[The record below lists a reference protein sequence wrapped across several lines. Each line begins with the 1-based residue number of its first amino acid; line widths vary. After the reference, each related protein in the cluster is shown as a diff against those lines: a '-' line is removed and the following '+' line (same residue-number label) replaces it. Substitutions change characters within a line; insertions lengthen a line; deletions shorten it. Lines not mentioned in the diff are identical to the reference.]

1 MPRPKSVSRLAP
13 NIRLAKTHE
22 REAELSGQFLRK
34 LGYLSDNYEF
44 WRNQERRTL
53 SFNESISAL
62 KRETS
67 NPSDGD
73 RFSTKLHPYA
83 DIMIA
88 AKLSRPSNPRPSQ
101 ADVETAAL
109 EVAKTAKAVRG
120 RPNDLILEHHV
131 HGLMVLIEETSGEA
145 ARAQRDKNS
154 DYNPHMSNEGGH
166 MIELFFRHLD
176 PAVTTTSLVNIMRE
190 AKRSGVIEGKRFTDF
205 FPFYGAMRDRATGQL
220 KLTSG
225 QTIER
230 MEPVNP
236 IYCP

>member
-1 MPRPKSVSRLAP
+1 MPRRKNSPLIE
-13 NIRLAKTHE
+13 NDIRLAKSPE
-22 REAELSGQFLRK
+22 REAALSNQFLRK
-34 LGYLSDNYEF
+34 LEYISDNYEF

-53 SFNESISAL
+53 TFNQSISAI
-62 KRETS
+62 KRK
-67 NPSDGD
+67 PSDSVEVD

-88 AKLSRPSNPRPSQ
+88 AKLSRLANRRPSQ
-101 ADVETAAL
+101 ADVETAARD
-109 EVAKTAKAVRG
+109 VAKSAKAVRG

-131 HGLMVLIEETSGEA
+131 HGLMVLIEETSGEQ

-154 DYNPHMSNEGGH
+154 DYNPQMSNDGGH

-176 PAVTTTSLVNIMRE
+176 PAVTTTSLINIMRE
-190 AKRSGVIEGKRFTDF
+190 AKRSGAIDGKRFTDF
-205 FPFYGAMRDRATGQL
+205 FPFYCAKRDRATGQL